1 MRRLLVLTAV
11 LALVPAAPAAADF
24 VQDNGSPLR
33 VGFAPYG
40 VAAADMDGNG
50 TPDLAAASATSSLS
64 LTLGEPEGNDIRI
77 RAGSATRQ
85 VAGAATGK
93 PGLPVART

>member
-1 MRRLLVLTAV
+1 MQRLLVLTAV

-50 TPDLAAASATSSLS
+50 TPDLAAASAT
-64 LTLGEPEGNDIRI
+64 
-77 RAGSATRQ
+77 AGTVTACLRQ
-85 VAGAATGK
+85 TKRHLADRPGDAA
-93 PGLPVART
+93 